1 MTTDS
6 AAVNPFDRQDE
17 EFLVL
22 KNRAGQYSLWPLFAA
37 CPQGW
42 DTVFGPAP
50 RPQCC
55 DFIEAEW
62 QTINPFA
69 AVAGS
74 VTGG

>member
-37 CPQGW
+37 CPQDGIRCLARLRGRSA
-42 DTVFGPAP
+42 VILLRLNGRPLIRLPQSPA
-50 RPQCC
+50 
-55 DFIEAEW
+55 A
-62 QTINPFA
+62 
-69 AVAGS
+69 
-74 VTGG
+74 